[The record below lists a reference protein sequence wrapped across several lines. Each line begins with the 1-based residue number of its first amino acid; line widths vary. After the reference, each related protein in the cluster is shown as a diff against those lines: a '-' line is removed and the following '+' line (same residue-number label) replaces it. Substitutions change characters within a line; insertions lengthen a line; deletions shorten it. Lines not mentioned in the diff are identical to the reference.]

1 MTMNKVALTLPG
13 EFDVEI
19 PVPSVG
25 AGSPT
30 PNGLLQQGDLN
41 MGTIINSL
49 LPLVFWFAGI
59 LLFVYLIYGGY
70 KMLTSMGDE
79 GAIEEAKGTITNAI
93 LGIAI
98 VFVAY
103 FVAQW
108 MASVFGI
115 NDLFTPTGS

>member
-1 MTMNKVALTLPG
+1 MNDKLALTLPEG
-13 EFDVEI
+13 FDVDV
-19 PVPSVG
+19 PVPTVG
-25 AGSPT
+25 AGTPT
-30 PNGLLQQGDLN
+30 PDGLLQQGGIN
-41 MGTIINSL
+41 IGTIINSL

-115 NDLFTPTGS
+115 NDLFG

>member
-1 MTMNKVALTLPG
+1 MDKLALTLPG

-30 PNGLLQQGDLN
+30 PSGLLQQGDLN

-79 GAIEEAKGTITNAI
+79 GAIEEAKGTITNAV

-115 NDLFTPTGS
+115 NDLFTPAP

>member
-1 MTMNKVALTLPG
+1 MNKLALTLPG

-19 PVPSVG
+19 PVPTVG

-115 NDLFTPTGS
+115 NDLFTPAP